1 MIKKC
6 LLFVLAFTFLLGIVA
21 AFTNTMQAQ
30 GQEKEELKL
39 KLPKPMFI
47 GTPRNITSPNLEKI
61 TGKPRGPIFAP
72 VGTTLVSLNKLVT
85 SSDMQP
91 VIGELSFVTDGEKS
105 GEDGYFVELGPGKQW
120 AQVDLKASFNL
131 WTILV
136 WHYHS
141 QARVYRDVIVQV
153 SEDKDFV
160 TGVTT
165 VFNNDHNNSSG
176 LGVGKDKEYIET
188 YEGKFI
194 DPRGIKA
201 RYVRLWSNGNTSND
215 MNHYVEVEVYGTP
228 TK

>member
-1 MIKKC
+1 MKKS
-6 LLFVLAFTFLLGIVA
+6 LLCAIALVFLLGLIA
-21 AFTNTMQAQ
+21 AAKSPLQ
-30 GQEKEELKL
+30 GQDQGKEELKV

-61 TGKPRGPIFAP
+61 TGKPRGAFFVPQ
-72 VGTTLVSLNKLVT
+72 GTKLVSWNKPVT
-85 SSDMQP
+85 SSDRQP
-91 VIGELSFVTDGEKS
+91 VIGELGFVTDGEKA

-120 AQVDLKASFNL
+120 VQVDLKTPSHLQA
-131 WTILV
+131 ILV

-153 SEDKDFV
+153 SEDKDFI

-165 VFNNDHNNSSG
+165 LFNNDHDNSSG

-188 YEGKFI
+188 YEGKLI

-201 RYVRLWSNGNTSND
+201 RYVRLWSNGNTAND
-215 MNHYVEVEVYGTP
+215 MNHYVEVEIYGTP
-228 TK
+228 EK

>member
-1 MIKKC
+1 MKKGF
-6 LLFVLAFTFLLGIVA
+6 LFILATAFILGIVA
-21 AFTNTMQAQ
+21 AFTHAVQAQ
-30 GQEKEELKL
+30 DQEKEELKL

-72 VGTTLVSLNKLVT
+72 KGTKLVSLNKPVT

-120 AQVDLKASFNL
+120 VQIDLKASIDL
-131 WTILV
+131 WAILV

-141 QARVYRDVIVQV
+141 QARVYRDVVVQV

-188 YEGKFI
+188 YEGKLI